1 MRPTPGAEPVATV
14 RWVTN
19 RVVEGDAAADVV
31 LRVRHVV
38 DGELVETAPGRVA
51 VLARVESDTGRV
63 GVPLASAEEASAML
77 ELCAGGLA
85 RWLALGDERRKAALF
100 AMLELLKDRVF
111 EWATAWSDDLGILA
125 SGAVVVLL
133 PAPEAPRAMFELLTT
148 ALDAGL
154 PAGAMNVIYAE
165 EPVRYGLIAHPLVAS
180 VDGVE
185 THASDY
191 LALGDAFEK
200 PVLGLGETR

>member
-1 MRPTPGAEPVATV
+1 
-14 RWVTN
+14 
-19 RVVEGDAAADVV
+19 
-31 LRVRHVV
+31 
-38 DGELVETAPGRVA
+38 
-51 VLARVESDTGRV
+51 
-63 GVPLASAEEASAML
+63 
-77 ELCAGGLA
+77 
-85 RWLALGDERRKAALF
+85 
-100 AMLELLKDRVF
+100 
-111 EWATAWSDDLGILA
+111 
-125 SGAVVVLL
+125 
-133 PAPEAPRAMFELLTT
+133 MFELLTT